1 MMRQLGVLFWFF
13 AAMTLAAGVASAED
27 YKGGKGK
34 KKYSKKWH
42 KELGKNVLVE
52 VTVEG
57 DDGEISISLVTALEK
72 YYSTAS
78 AEGRHMKAH
87 GFVKVK
93 DDGFLVRCNVE
104 YTGGRSKS
112 TAGTDV
118 LVDASMLLKDGEEA
132 VFGKSGKVT
141 IKVKVKEL
149 K

>member
-1 MMRQLGVLFWFF
+1 MMRQLAVLLGF
-13 AAMTLAAGVASAED
+13 LAATTFAMGAATAED
-27 YKGGKGK
+27 YKGKKGK
-34 KKYSKKWH
+34 KYNKKWH

-52 VTVEG
+52 ATVEG

-78 AEGRHMKAH
+78 AEGRHMTAH

-93 DDGFLVRCNVE
+93 DEGFLVRCKVE

-112 TAGTDV
+112 SAGTDV
-118 LVDASMLLKDGEEA
+118 LVDASMLLKDGEEG
-132 VFGKSGKVT
+132 VIGKSGKVT